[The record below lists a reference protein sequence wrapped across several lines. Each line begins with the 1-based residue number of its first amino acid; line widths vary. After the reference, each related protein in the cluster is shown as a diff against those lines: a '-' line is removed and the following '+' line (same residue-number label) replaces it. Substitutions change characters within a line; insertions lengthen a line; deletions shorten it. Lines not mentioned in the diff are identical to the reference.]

1 MAEQDLSEYAR
12 SLVADVQATAEAEGS
27 TTHPAVFTAR
37 VLYDLEQAGV
47 LENPFTA
54 YHSGRGFEVYGYG
67 VSTDGTTLDLFVTEF
82 DLAPLDRKATK
93 AQMDAAFKRLLGFAR
108 RCREGLKQY
117 IDESSDV
124 HDMCEAV
131 DKALSEVARIRL
143 FYLTNRICT
152 ASEVPPTD
160 FDGLPVSRE
169 VWDLARLHRNETS
182 GSLAEPIM
190 VDFDPPLP
198 CVLTPSDEPDHSVV
212 LGVIPG
218 STLADLYESHWTRLL
233 ELNVRSFLQA
243 RGNVN
248 RGIRET
254 ILKAPGRFLA
264 YNNGITATA
273 TEVQFVLDPEGRPTH
288 VSGVQG
294 LQIVNGGQTTAS
306 LYYARARDRADLSQ
320 VQVQMKLTKVAPE
333 RLTDIV
339 KRISEYSN
347 TQNRVTQVDFSSN
360 DAYHVDVQRY
370 TRSLWAPAAE
380 GSSQETHWFYER
392 ARGQYTD
399 ELTKAQTPARQKKFK
414 QINPLK
420 QKFTKADLAKYV
432 HSWEQLPHLVGRGA
446 QKNFVEFTIR
456 LADDPPKV
464 DVQYCRRV
472 IAMAILFK
480 AVDRIA
486 GLHKAAS
493 HKSLVTT
500 YTMARLSLAVDRRI
514 DLDRIWHEQRV
525 SSALERAIDSLC
537 PLVMEAALRP
547 LRGNNVGEWAKKGD
561 CWDAVSRVSW
571 TVPEELEAELRDAP
585 LHATSLSAG
594 SDVVTEGTEAE
605 LLAVPVDEWFAI
617 ARWAKET
624 HNLDPWQR
632 QLVQAVGRRRELD
645 EKVPATQ
652 ASQALHTR
660 NEALGLG
667 FRP

>member
-47 LENPFTA
+47 LENPFSA

-143 FYLTNRICT
+143 FYLSNRICT
-152 ASEVPPTD
+152 ASEVPPTE

-273 TEVQFVLDPEGRPTH
+273 TEVGFVRDSEGRPTH
-288 VSGVQG
+288 VSSVQG

-306 LYYARARDRADLSQ
+306 LYYARARDRADLSH

-370 TRSLWAPAAE
+370 TRSLWAPAAD
-380 GSSQETHWFYER
+380 GSTQETHWFYER

-399 ELTKAQTPARQKKFK
+399 ELTKAQTPSRQKKFK

-480 AVDRIA
+480 AVDKIA
-486 GLHKAAS
+486 GVHKAAS

-500 YTMARLSLAVDRRI
+500 YTMARLSLAAGRRI
-514 DLDRIWHEQRV
+514 DLDRIWHEQRISPV
-525 SSALERAIDSLC
+525 LEAAIDSLC
-537 PLVMEAALRP
+537 PLVMKTVLRP
-547 LRGNNVGEWAKKGD
+547 QRGNNVGEWAKKGD

-571 TVPEELEAELRDAP
+571 TVPGELEQELREVP
-585 LHATSLSAG
+585 LHAASLSVG
-594 SDVVTEGTEAE
+594 SDVATEGREAE

-624 HNLDPWQR
+624 HSLDPWQR
-632 QLVQAVGRRRELD
+632 QLVQAVGRRLELD
-645 EKVPATQ
+645 EKVPVTQ